1 MRITSGMYYK
11 NIDTSNTQLN
21 KELFDVNRQ
30 ISSGRT
36 IQYAH
41 EDSEIFSKTLRLDDE
56 VATLTQVR
64 DSSQAAYKFSTQT
77 DSTIGE
83 MENILRSFRT
93 TLLAA
98 ANETNAA
105 ESYYAFAAELEGM
118 KTNLMSLANTSI
130 DGKYLF
136 SGTNTGVKP
145 IDADGTYRGND
156 GDMNAF
162 FGNDVQQKYNITGQ
176 DLFFGDEGSIQR
188 EVTTNIKLTHPTTS
202 QAITANDTILDL
214 MDGNSG
220 VQNFYIRGTQSDGT
234 AFKEVITLNDTDTVD
249 DLLTGI
255 SNAYG
260 DRVDVNMSNGYIN
273 IKDKVTGSSKLDFH
287 IVGNT
292 GATATDIDTLGGT
305 VKEFNKSALNP
316 VATATGVEAAVYD
329 RTLFAQEGATVT
341 SNMPQ
346 IVSSD
351 NSIAVDETKLTDV
364 FSNLSSTLH
373 IEGNRIDGSAFN
385 IDISFGSPATV
396 SGDYNY
402 TVSNGAGTDTDGTDM
417 TYRQLLDVIN
427 MAMNN
432 EVPTDNDAGYR
443 AAVEA
448 SNANSSVE
456 LTTDGRIEFV
466 DKNNI
471 VTQANIAMYDNNSDD
486 FTNTNGAM
494 ATFNTN
500 NALTVRDP
508 KTDFFGVIDEAIF
521 AVKEARGHPDGN
533 ADNPRNNGISNAL
546 SMLDDLLDHTV
557 RMQTQSGAHSNT
569 LTNAQERTEMLL
581 ISTQTLRSETI
592 DTDIAEA
599 YLRLEQLS
607 LNQQAT
613 LSTVSKISQLSL
625 VNYL

>member
-83 MENILRSFRT
+83 MESILRSFRT

-145 IDADGTYRGND
+145 IDADGSYNGND

-176 DLFFGDEGSIQR
+176 DLFFGDEGNVQR
-188 EVTTNIKLTHPTTS
+188 EVTTNIKLTNATTS
-202 QAITANDTILDL
+202 EAITSNDSILDL

-220 VQNFYIRGTQSDGT
+220 VQNFYIRGTQSDGST
-234 AFKEVITLNDTDTVD
+234 FKEVITLNDTDTVD

-260 DRVDVNMSNGYIN
+260 DRVNVSMDNGYIK
-273 IKDKVTGSSKLDFH
+273 ITDKVTGSSKLDFH

-305 VKEFNKSALNP
+305 IKEFNKSALTST
-316 VATATGVEAAVYD
+316 ATATGAEAAIYD
-329 RTLFAQEGATVT
+329 RTMFTQEGATVS

-373 IEGNRIDGSAFN
+373 IEGNRIDGSAYN
-385 IDISFGSPATV
+385 IDIDFGSPATV

-402 TVSNGAGTDTDGTDM
+402 TIANGAGADTDGADM

-427 MAMNN
+427 MAINN

-448 SNANSSVE
+448 SNANSSVS
-456 LTTDGRIEFV
+456 LTSDGRIEFV

-471 VTQANIAMYDNNSDD
+471 ITQANIAMYDNNSDD

-546 SMLDDLLDHTV
+546 SMLDDLLDHTI

-569 LTNAQERTEMLL
+569 LTNAQERTDMLL

>member
-21 KELFDVNRQ
+21 KALFDVNRQ

-56 VATLTQVR
+56 VATLSQVR
-64 DSSQAAYKFSTQT
+64 DSAQAAYKFSTQT

-83 MENILRSFRT
+83 METIMRSFKT

-98 ANETNAA
+98 ANETNAP
-105 ESYYAFAAELEGM
+105 ESYYALAAELEGM

-145 IDADGTYRGND
+145 IDADGNYKGNA

-162 FGNDVQQKYNITGQ
+162 FGNGVQQKYNITGQ
-176 DLFFGDEGSIQR
+176 DLFFGEEGNIRR
-188 EVTTNIKLTHPTTS
+188 EVSTNIRLTNPTTS
-202 QAITANDTILDL
+202 QAITANDTIQDL

-220 VQNFYIRGTQSDGT
+220 VQNFYIRGTQSDGS
-234 AFKEVITLNDTDTVD
+234 AFKEVITLNDTDTVN

-260 DRVDVNMSNGYIN
+260 NRVDVNMRNGYIAITDN
-273 IKDKVTGSSKLDFH
+273 VTGSSKIDFH

-292 GATATDIDTLGGT
+292 GATATDIDTLGGSI
-305 VKEFNKSALNP
+305 KAFNKSALNP
-316 VATATGVEAAVYD
+316 AATATGVEAAIYD
-329 RTLFAQEGATVT
+329 RTMFTQEGATVT
-341 SNMPQ
+341 SNVPH
-346 IVSSD
+346 IVSAD
-351 NSIAVDETKLTDV
+351 NTVAVDETRLADV

-373 IEGNRIDGSAFN
+373 LEGNRIDGTLFN
-385 IDISFGSPATV
+385 IDIAFGSPATV

-402 TVSNGAGTDTDGTDM
+402 TVADGAGTNTDGADM

-427 MAMNN
+427 MAVNSA
-432 EVPTDNDAGYR
+432 VPVGNDAGYR
-443 AAVEA
+443 AAIEA
-448 SNANSSVE
+448 ANANSEVN
-456 LTTDGRIEFV
+456 LTTDGRIELV

-471 VTQANIAMYDNNSDD
+471 VTQANLAIYDNNSDD
-486 FTNTNGAM
+486 FTNTNGSM

-500 NALTVRDP
+500 NALSIRDP
-508 KTDFFGVIDEAIF
+508 KTDFFSVIDEAIF

-546 SMLDDLLDHTV
+546 TMLDDLLDHTV

-581 ISTQTLRSETI
+581 ISTKTLRSEVI
-592 DTDIAEA
+592 DTDVAEA

-613 LSTVSKISQLSL
+613 LSTVSKISKLSL

>member
-83 MENILRSFRT
+83 MEHILRSFRT

-105 ESYYAFAAELEGM
+105 ESYYALAAELEGM

-145 IDADGTYRGND
+145 IDSDGSYRGND

-162 FGNDVQQKYNITGQ
+162 FGNGVQQKYNITGQ
-176 DLFFGDEGSIQR
+176 DLFFGNEGSVHR
-188 EVTTNIKLTHPTTS
+188 EVSTNIKSIHATTA

-214 MDGNSG
+214 MGGNSG
-220 VQNFYIRGTQSDGT
+220 VQNFYIRGTQSDGST
-234 AFKEVITLNDTDTVD
+234 FKEIITLNDTDTVD
-249 DLLTGI
+249 DLLRGI
-255 SNAYG
+255 ANAYG
-260 DRVDVNMSNGYIN
+260 DRVDVSMNNGYIT
-273 IKDKVTGSSKLDFH
+273 IKDKATGSSKLDFH

-305 VKEFNKSALNP
+305 IKEFNKSALAP
-316 VATATGVEAAVYD
+316 SATATGTEAAIYD
-329 RTLFAQEGATVT
+329 RTLFAQDGASVT
-341 SNMPQ
+341 SNVSQ
-346 IVSSD
+346 IISS
-351 NSIAVDETKLTDV
+351 NNGIAVDETKLADV

-385 IDISFGSPATV
+385 IDIGFGSPATV
-396 SGDYNY
+396 SGDYSYNIA
-402 TVSNGAGTDTDGTDM
+402 NGAGADTDGADM

-432 EVPTDNDAGYR
+432 NVPTDNDASYR
-443 AAVEA
+443 AAIEA
-448 SNANSSVE
+448 SNVNSSVN

-500 NALTVRDP
+500 NALSVRDP

-521 AVKEARGHPDGN
+521 AVKEARGYPDGN

-546 SMLDDLLDHTV
+546 SMLDDLLDHTI
-557 RMQTQSGAHSNT
+557 RMQTESGAHSNT
-569 LTNAQERTEMLL
+569 LTNAQERTQMLL
-581 ISTQTLRSETI
+581 VSTQTLRSEVI

-599 YLRLEQLS
+599 YLRLEQLK

>member
-30 ISSGRT
+30 IASGRT

-41 EDSEIFSKTLRLDDE
+41 EDSETFSKTLRLDDE
-56 VATLTQVR
+56 VATLTQVKK
-64 DSSQAAYKFSTQT
+64 SSQAAYKFSTQSDT
-77 DSTIGE
+77 TIGE
-83 MENILRSFRT
+83 METILRSFRT

-136 SGTNTGVKP
+136 SGTNTGIKP
-145 IDADGTYRGND
+145 IDAAGNYRGND

-176 DLFFGDEGSIQR
+176 DLFFGEEGSIQK
-188 EVTTNIKLTHPTTS
+188 EVSTNIKLIHATTS
-202 QAITANDTILDL
+202 QSITASDTILDL

-234 AFKEVITLNDTDTVD
+234 SFKEVITLNDTDTVD
-249 DLLTGI
+249 DLLNGI

-260 DRVDVNMSNGYIN
+260 NRVDVTMANGYIV
-273 IKDKVTGSSKLDFH
+273 ITDKVSGSSKLDFH

-305 VKEFNKSALNP
+305 VKAFNKSALIP
-316 VATATGVEAAVYD
+316 AAAATGVEAAIYD
-329 RTLFAQEGATVT
+329 RNMFTQEGATVT
-341 SNMPQ
+341 SNVAQ

-351 NSIAVDETKLTDV
+351 NSIAVDETALAGV

-373 IEGNRIDGSAFN
+373 IGGNRIDGSAFN
-385 IDISFGSPATV
+385 IDISLGSPATV

-402 TVSNGAGTDTDGTDM
+402 NIANGAGVDTDGADM

-432 EVPTDNDAGYR
+432 NVPSDNNAGYR
-443 AAVEA
+443 AAIEA
-448 SNANSSVE
+448 SNVNSSVN
-456 LTTDGRIEFV
+456 LTPDGRIEFV

-471 VTQANIAMYDNNSDD
+471 VTQANLTIYDNNSND

-500 NALTVRDP
+500 NALSIRDP
-508 KTDFFGVIDEAIF
+508 KTDFFGVIDAAIF
-521 AVKEARGHPDGN
+521 AVKEARGYPDGN

-569 LTNAQERTEMLL
+569 LSNAQERTEMLL
-581 ISTQTLRSETI
+581 ISTQTLRSEVI

-599 YLRLEQLS
+599 YLRLEQLK